1 VTVTTREGTV
11 TASETYGYAVPPCPP
26 GLRIDGMWRRRA
38 KVGESVAVLGCGFTS
53 STRAYLKSAAATAD
67 IEAPPT
73 TVSPDDRAFVF
84 VVPAGVRSGLIR
96 LQNPTGTPATST
108 MVLEIQP

>member
-1 VTVTTREGTV
+1 
-11 TASETYGYAVPPCPP
+11 
-26 GLRIDGMWRRRA
+26 MWKRRA
-38 KVGESVAVLGCGFTS
+38 QLGDFVAVLGCGFTS

-67 IEAPPT
+67 IEVPPT
-73 TVSPDDRAFVF
+73 TVSSTGRAFVF

>member
-1 VTVTTREGTV
+1 
-11 TASETYGYAVPPCPP
+11 
-26 GLRIDGMWRRRA
+26 
-38 KVGESVAVLGCGFTS
+38 
-53 STRAYLKSAAATAD
+53 
-67 IEAPPT
+67 
-73 TVSPDDRAFVF
+73 VF